1 MVQVVLMERVH
12 LSKTDSYLSDFLD
25 YLKNEKLYTNDT
37 LKNYQIDL
45 KQFKEFLHS
54 KNQDLHIAERS
65 HIESFFMKLNSLGLS
80 PSSLARKAST
90 LRSYFLFLLKTSVI
104 SISPMIDIKTPKLS
118 KKLPNILSIS
128 DVDTLCNIDASS
140 SVSKRDRAIIEVMYS
155 SALRLSELSS
165 LNTDS
170 VDIESKY
177 VKVIGKGKKERILPL
192 GAKASEALSDW
203 TRVRCDLRPVDNALF
218 INKFGT
224 RLSNRSIQNRI
235 NFWVKKQGLNCKIS
249 PHTLRHSCATHLLE
263 ASGDLRAVQEF
274 LGHEDISTTQ
284 IYTNINFE
292 YLKKVYEKSHPR
304 ARNLKS

>member
-1 MVQVVLMERVH
+1 MEREH

-37 LKNYQIDL
+37 LKNYHIDL
-45 KQFKEFLHS
+45 KQFTEFLHS
-54 KNQDLHIAERS
+54 KNQDSYTADRL

-165 LNTDS
+165 LNIDS
-170 VDIESKY
+170 VDTESKC

-203 TRVRCDLRPVDNALF
+203 TSVRYDLRPVDNALF

-284 IYTNINFE
+284 IYTNMDFE
-292 YLKKVYEKSHPR
+292 HLNRIYKNSHPR
-304 ARNLKS
+304 A

>member
-1 MVQVVLMERVH
+1 MEREH
-12 LSKTDSYLSDFLD
+12 LSKTDLYLSDFLD

-45 KQFKEFLHS
+45 KQISEFLHS
-54 KNQDLHIAERS
+54 KNQDLYTADRL

-165 LNTDS
+165 LNIDS
-170 VDIESKY
+170 VDTESKC

-192 GAKASEALSDW
+192 GAKASEALLDW
-203 TRVRCDLRPVDNALF
+203 TSARCDLRPVDNALF

-284 IYTNINFE
+284 IYTNMDFE
-292 YLKKVYEKSHPR
+292 HLNRVYKNSHPR
-304 ARNLKS
+304 A

>member
-1 MVQVVLMERVH
+1 MVQVVLMEKEH
-12 LSKTDSYLSDFLD
+12 LSEIDTYLNDFLN
-25 YLKNEKLYTNDT
+25 YLKNEKLYTIDT
-37 LKNYQIDL
+37 LKNYLIDL
-45 KQFKEFLHS
+45 KQFREFLQS
-54 KNQDLHIAERS
+54 NNQDLHTADRL

-80 PSSLARKAST
+80 ASSLARKAST

-104 SISPMIDIKTPKLS
+104 SSSPMVGIKTPKLS

-128 DVDTLCNIDASS
+128 DVDTLCNIDASNG
-140 SVSKRDRAIIEVMYS
+140 VSKRDRAIIEVLYS

-165 LNTDS
+165 LDIDS
-170 VDIESKY
+170 VDIEAKC

-192 GAKASEALSDW
+192 GAKASEALSEW
-203 TRVRCDLRPVDNALF
+203 ISARCDLHPVDNALF
-218 INKFGT
+218 INKFGS
-224 RLSNRSIQNRI
+224 RLSNRSIQNRL

-284 IYTNINFE
+284 IYTNMDFE
-292 YLKKVYEKSHPR
+292 HLNRVYKNSHPR
-304 ARNLKS
+304 A

>member
-1 MVQVVLMERVH
+1 MVQVVLMEREH
-12 LSKTDSYLSDFLD
+12 LSKTDSHLSDFLD

-45 KQFKEFLHS
+45 KQFSEFLHS
-54 KNQDLHIAERS
+54 KNQDLYTTDRL

-118 KKLPNILSIS
+118 KKLPNILSIR

-165 LNTDS
+165 LNIDS
-170 VDIESKY
+170 VDTESKC

-192 GAKASEALSDW
+192 GAKASEALLDW
-203 TRVRCDLRPVDNALF
+203 TSARCDLRPVDNALF

-284 IYTNINFE
+284 IYTNMDFE
-292 YLKKVYEKSHPR
+292 HLNRVYKNSHPR
-304 ARNLKS
+304 A

>member
-1 MVQVVLMERVH
+1 MEREH

-45 KQFKEFLHS
+45 KQFSEFLHS
-54 KNQDLHIAERS
+54 QNQDLYTADRL

-155 SALRLSELSS
+155 SA
-165 LNTDS
+165 S
-170 VDIESKY
+170 VSY
-177 VKVIGKGKKERILPL
+177 
-192 GAKASEALSDW
+192 
-203 TRVRCDLRPVDNALF
+203 
-218 INKFGT
+218 
-224 RLSNRSIQNRI
+224 
-235 NFWVKKQGLNCKIS
+235 
-249 PHTLRHSCATHLLE
+249 THL
-263 ASGDLRAVQEF
+263 RA
-274 LGHEDISTTQ
+274 HETS
-284 IYTNINFE
+284 
-292 YLKKVYEKSHPR
+292 
-304 ARNLKS
+304 

>member
-1 MVQVVLMERVH
+1 M
-12 LSKTDSYLSDFLD
+12 SKTDSYLGGFLD
-25 YLKNEKLYTNDT
+25 YLKNEKLYTIDT

-45 KQFKEFLHS
+45 KQFREFLHS
-54 KNQDLHIAERS
+54 KNQDLHTADRL

-170 VDIESKY
+170 VDIESKC

-192 GAKASEALSDW
+192 GAKASEALSEW
-203 TRVRCDLRPVDNALF
+203 TSARYDLRPVDNALF

-284 IYTNINFE
+284 IYTNMDFE
-292 YLKKVYEKSHPR
+292 HLNRVYKNSHPR
-304 ARNLKS
+304 A